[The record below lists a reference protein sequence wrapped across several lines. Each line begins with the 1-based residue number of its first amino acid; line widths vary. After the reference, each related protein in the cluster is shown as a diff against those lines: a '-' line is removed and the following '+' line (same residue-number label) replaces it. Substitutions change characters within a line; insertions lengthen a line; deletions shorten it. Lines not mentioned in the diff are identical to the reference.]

1 MNNKNLLT
9 YNSKVTQ
16 VEQAYYAPVATLPP
30 PISLPISTI
39 YCFLS
44 RIDPWTAE
52 NDPVQPTN
60 DQRYLKTVFKNIF
73 VAKQITSNQI
83 SPVVQRIDWTSG
95 NVYDYYQDD
104 IDMFELDGD
113 GLLVKQFYVRNR
125 YDQVFKCLW
134 NNTGGES
141 TNEPFF
147 QPGTYNSNN
156 IYIGADGY
164 KWKYI
169 YTIDIGIKTRF
180 MDTTWI
186 PVPVGNNTPGPVFD
200 ANGNQIGIW
209 AGNIDVI
216 NVIDGGSGYDPA
228 NSSISVVITGDGTGA
243 AADVEV
249 TDGQITNI
257 IVNNPGSNYSYA
269 DVSITSASGSG
280 VLVTAP
286 VSPLGGHGFDPV
298 SELGCSKVMFTA
310 EFNGDE
316 NGYIPV
322 DIDYRQVGLL
332 INPTTLSSWPVPAQ
346 ETIYKV
352 TTDLVV
358 ASGFGVY
365 TNDEIVYQG
374 ETLENSTFSAHV
386 VSFDAASN
394 VVKLINI
401 TGTLSLNA
409 PVFGNSSKT
418 VRTLLNYS
426 TPDFLPFSGYISYIE
441 NREAVQRSA
450 DGIEQFKFVLG
461 Y

>member
-1 MNNKNLLT
+1 
-9 YNSKVTQ
+9 
-16 VEQAYYAPVATLPP
+16 
-30 PISLPISTI
+30 
-39 YCFLS
+39 
-44 RIDPWTAE
+44 
-52 NDPVQPTN
+52 
-60 DQRYLKTVFKNIF
+60 
-73 VAKQITSNQI
+73 
-83 SPVVQRIDWTSG
+83 
-95 NVYDYYQDD
+95 
-104 IDMFELDGD
+104 
-113 GLLVKQFYVRNR
+113 
-125 YDQVFKCLW
+125 
-134 NNTGGES
+134 
-141 TNEPFF
+141 
-147 QPGTYNSNN
+147 
-156 IYIGADGY
+156 
-164 KWKYI
+164 
-169 YTIDIGIKTRF
+169 
-180 MDTTWI
+180 
-186 PVPVGNNTPGPVFD
+186 
-200 ANGNQIGIW
+200 
-209 AGNIDVI
+209 
-216 NVIDGGSGYDPA
+216 
-228 NSSISVVITGDGTGA
+228 
-243 AADVEV
+243 
-249 TDGQITNI
+249 
-257 IVNNPGSNYSYA
+257 
-269 DVSITSASGSG
+269 
-280 VLVTAP
+280 
-286 VSPLGGHGFDPV
+286 
-298 SELGCSKVMFTA
+298 MFTA

-374 ETLENSTFSAHV
+374 ETLENSTFNAHV

-409 PVFGNSSKT
+409 PIFGNSSKT